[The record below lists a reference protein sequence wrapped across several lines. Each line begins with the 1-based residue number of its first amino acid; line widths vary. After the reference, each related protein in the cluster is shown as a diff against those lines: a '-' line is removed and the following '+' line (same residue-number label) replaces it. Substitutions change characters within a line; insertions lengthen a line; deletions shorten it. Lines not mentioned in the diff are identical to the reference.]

1 MKGYKQYLSGI
12 SIKNKIFSTNIL
24 IIIISI
30 SIIALFAN
38 IVSQKAIIEKAVKN
52 SSRELVLIDNN
63 LQTLINTVEDYSK
76 ILATD
81 YRLQN
86 ELYTDFLKNN
96 NLSTS
101 HYVGGL
107 DNLSMKK
114 TLSEVISNIVEPNTN
129 IKAVSV
135 LTSNRQWVDIGFADN
150 EFASRIF
157 GSGPEAIDHSFQPE
171 LTGLMKFKFRYQG
184 DDNVFAVTKT
194 VIHKD
199 TGKTVGLVVLYVK
212 ETVIAS
218 IYERKMNYKGGN
230 FYILDQNGK
239 IISSQNKERLYL
251 DFNEAT
257 SISIPNSTQVET
269 NFFQGKGSEK
279 VLVSTHRLEPLQWS
293 IVSVIPID
301 EITVERKEINKL
313 IIRIGSLC
321 LLFSFIVSYL
331 LSRSITRPIFQLS
344 RTMRDIRTGH
354 LTVRS
359 SYQSSDEIGY
369 LNDVFNN
376 LMDRIEELLAE
387 NVEEQK
393 TKAEIEFKLLQTQV
407 QPHFLYNTLETII
420 SLIKLDMKTEAITA
434 AKYMANFYKISLS
447 KGNDIISLREEMQ
460 LSESYLEIQQLRYV
474 EYMEYTMDIDE
485 EIMSSSIS
493 KLTLQPIVENA
504 IYHGL
509 KRKMEKG
516 ILRIT
521 GSRVGDE
528 VHIEIYDNGVG
539 IEEAQI
545 KGMMREVSGTSE
557 KAGFGVRSVHNR
569 IRMLYG
575 ERYGLEVESQIGC
588 YTKVTIR
595 LPFKPLREV

>member
-1 MKGYKQYLSGI
+1 M
-12 SIKNKIFSTNIL
+12 
-24 IIIISI
+24 
-30 SIIALFAN
+30 
-38 IVSQKAIIEKAVKN
+38 
-52 SSRELVLIDNN
+52 
-63 LQTLINTVEDYSK
+63 
-76 ILATD
+76 
-81 YRLQN
+81 
-86 ELYTDFLKNN
+86 
-96 NLSTS
+96 
-101 HYVGGL
+101 
-107 DNLSMKK
+107 
-114 TLSEVISNIVEPNTN
+114 
-129 IKAVSV
+129 
-135 LTSNRQWVDIGFADN
+135 
-150 EFASRIF
+150 
-157 GSGPEAIDHSFQPE
+157 
-171 LTGLMKFKFRYQG
+171 TGLMKFKFRYEG
-184 DDNVFAVTKT
+184 DDNVFAVSKT

-230 FYILDQNGK
+230 FYILDQYGK
-239 IISSQNKERLYL
+239 IISSQNKANLYL
-251 DFNEAT
+251 DFKEAT
-257 SISIPNSTQVET
+257 SISIPNSTQVESG
-269 NFFQGKGSEK
+269 FFQGNGSEK
-279 VLVSTHRLEPLQWS
+279 VLVSTHRLEPLEWS

-313 IIRIGSLC
+313 IIWIGSLC
-321 LLFSFIVSYL
+321 LLFAFIISYL

-376 LMDRIEELLAE
+376 LMDRIEELMAE

-420 SLIKLDMKTEAITA
+420 SLIKLNMKTEAITA

-474 EYMEYTMDIDE
+474 EYMEYSMDIDE
-485 EIMSSSIS
+485 EIMSCLIS

-516 ILRIT
+516 LLRIT
-521 GSRVGDE
+521 GRRVGDE
-528 VHIEIYDNGVG
+528 VRIEIYDNGVG
-539 IEEAQI
+539 IEESQI
-545 KGMMREVSGTSE
+545 KGLLREVSDTSE
-557 KAGFGVRSVHNR
+557 RTGFGVRSVHNR

-575 ERYGLEVESQIGC
+575 DRYGLEVESEVGL
-588 YTKVTIR
+588 YTRVTIR

>member
-1 MKGYKQYLSGI
+1 MKGYKQYFNGI

-24 IIIISI
+24 IIILSI

-86 ELYTDFLKNN
+86 ELYNDFLENN

-101 HYVGGL
+101 HNVGGL

-135 LTSNRQWVDIGFADN
+135 LTSNHQWVDVGFADN

-157 GSGPEAIDHSFQPE
+157 GSGPEATDHSFQPV
-171 LTGLMKFKFRYQG
+171 LTGLMKFKFRYAG
-184 DDNVFAVTKT
+184 DDNVFAVSKT

-230 FYILDQNGK
+230 FYILDQYGK
-239 IISSQNKERLYL
+239 IISSQNKANLYR
-251 DFNEAT
+251 DFKEAT
-257 SISIPNSTQVET
+257 SISIPNSTQEEIS
-269 NFFQGKGSEK
+269 FFQGNGSEK
-279 VLVSTHRLEPLQWS
+279 VLVSTHRLEPLEWS

-313 IIRIGSLC
+313 IIWIGSLC
-321 LLFSFIVSYL
+321 LLLAFIVSYL

-387 NVEEQK
+387 NVEEHK

-420 SLIKLDMKTEAITA
+420 SLIKLNMKTEAITA

-447 KGNDIISLREEMQ
+447 KGNDIITLREEMQ

-485 EIMSSSIS
+485 EIMSCSIS

-509 KRKMEKG
+509 KRKKEKG
-516 ILRIT
+516 LLRIT
-521 GSRVGDE
+521 GRRLGDE
-528 VHIEIYDNGVG
+528 VRIEIYDNGVG
-539 IEEAQI
+539 IEESQI
-545 KGMMREVSGTSE
+545 KGLLREVSDSNERT
-557 KAGFGVRSVHNR
+557 GFGVRSVHNR

-575 ERYGLEVESQIGC
+575 DRYGLEVESEIGS
-588 YTKVTIR
+588 YTRVTIR

>member
-1 MKGYKQYLSGI
+1 MKGFAQYFSGI

-30 SIIALFAN
+30 STFALFAN

-63 LQTLINTVEDYSK
+63 LQTLLTTVEDYSK

-81 YRLQN
+81 FRLQN
-86 ELYTDFLKNN
+86 VLYTDFLEN
-96 NLSTS
+96 S
-101 HYVGGL
+101 HSSVTDHVGGL
-107 DNLSMKK
+107 DNLSMKN

-129 IKAVSV
+129 IKAVSI
-135 LTSNRQWVDIGFADN
+135 LTSNHQWVDVGFADN
-150 EFASRIF
+150 EFASRVF
-157 GSGPEAIDHSFQPE
+157 GSDPEANDHSYQPI
-171 LTGLMKFKFRYQG
+171 LTGLMKFKFRYEG
-184 DDNVFAVTKT
+184 DDDVFAVSKT

-199 TGKTVGLVVLYVK
+199 TGKTVGMVVLYVK

-230 FYILDQNGK
+230 FYILDRDGK
-239 IISSQNKERLYL
+239 IISSQNKASLYR

-257 SISIPNSTQVET
+257 SISIPNSTQEE
-269 NFFQGKGSEK
+269 NSFFQGNGREK

-301 EITVERKEINKL
+301 EITVERKEINQL

-321 LLFSFIVSYL
+321 LLLAFIVSYL

-369 LNDVFNN
+369 LNNVFNN

-393 TKAEIEFKLLQTQV
+393 IKAEIEFKLLQTQV

-420 SLIKLDMKTEAITA
+420 SLIKLNMKAEAITA
-434 AKYMANFYKISLS
+434 AKYMADFYKISLS
-447 KGNDIISLREEMQ
+447 KGNDIISLREEIQ
-460 LSESYLEIQQLRYV
+460 LTASYLEIQQLRYV
-474 EYMEYTMDIDE
+474 EYMEYTMEIDE
-485 EIMSSSIS
+485 EIMSCSIS

-509 KRKMEKG
+509 KRK
-516 ILRIT
+516 
-521 GSRVGDE
+521 
-528 VHIEIYDNGVG
+528 NGKRL
-539 IEEAQI
+539 I
-545 KGMMREVSGTSE
+545 KDHGT
-557 KAGFGVRSVHNR
+557 
-569 IRMLYG
+569 
-575 ERYGLEVESQIGC
+575 
-588 YTKVTIR
+588 
-595 LPFKPLREV
+595 PLG

>member
-1 MKGYKQYLSGI
+1 MKGYKQYFNGL

-24 IIIISI
+24 IIILSI

-63 LQTLINTVEDYSK
+63 LQTLITTVEDYSK

-86 ELYTDFLKNN
+86 ELYNDFLENN

-135 LTSNRQWVDIGFADN
+135 LTSNHQWVDVGFADN

-157 GSGPEAIDHSFQPE
+157 GSGPEAIDHSFQPV
-171 LTGLMKFKFRYQG
+171 LTGLMKFKFRYEG
-184 DDNVFAVTKT
+184 DDNVFAVSKT

-230 FYILDQNGK
+230 FYILDSNGK
-239 IISSQNKERLYL
+239 IISSQNKANLYR
-251 DFNEAT
+251 DFKEAT

-269 NFFQGKGSEK
+269 GFFQGNGSEK
-279 VLVSTHRLEPLQWS
+279 VLVSTHRLEPLEWS

-313 IIRIGSLC
+313 IIWIGSLC
-321 LLFSFIVSYL
+321 LLLAFIVSYL

-376 LMDRIEELLAE
+376 LMDRIEELVAE

-420 SLIKLDMKTEAITA
+420 SLIKLNMKTEAITA

-447 KGNDIISLREEMQ
+447 KGNDIITLREEMQ

-485 EIMSSSIS
+485 EIMSCSIS

-516 ILRIT
+516 LLRIT
-521 GSRVGDE
+521 GRRLGDE
-528 VHIEIYDNGVG
+528 VRIEIYDNGVG
-539 IEEAQI
+539 IEESQI
-545 KGMMREVSGTSE
+545 KGLLREVSDSSE
-557 KAGFGVRSVHNR
+557 RTGFGVRSVHNR

-575 ERYGLEVESQIGC
+575 DRYGLEVESEVGL
-588 YTKVTIR
+588 YTRVTIR
-595 LPFKPLREV
+595 LPFKPMREV

>member
-1 MKGYKQYLSGI
+1 MKGYKQYFSGI

-63 LQTLINTVEDYSK
+63 LQTLITTVEDYSK

-86 ELYTDFLKNN
+86 ELYNDFLENN

-135 LTSNRQWVDIGFADN
+135 LTSNHQWVDVGFADN

-157 GSGPEAIDHSFQPE
+157 GSGPEAIDHSFQPV
-171 LTGLMKFKFRYQG
+171 LTGLMKFKFRYEG
-184 DDNVFAVTKT
+184 DDNVFAVSKT

-230 FYILDQNGK
+230 FYILDQYGK
-239 IISSQNKERLYL
+239 IISSQNKANLYR
-251 DFNEAT
+251 DFKEAT
-257 SISIPNSTQVET
+257 SISIPNSTEVET
-269 NFFQGKGSEK
+269 GFFQGNGSEK
-279 VLVSTHRLEPLQWS
+279 VLVSTHRLEPLEWS

-313 IIRIGSLC
+313 IIWIGSLC
-321 LLFSFIVSYL
+321 LLLAFIVSYL

-376 LMDRIEELLAE
+376 LMDRIEELVAE

-420 SLIKLDMKTEAITA
+420 SLIKLNMKTEAITA

-447 KGNDIISLREEMQ
+447 KGNDIITLREEMQ

-516 ILRIT
+516 LLRIT
-521 GSRVGDE
+521 GRRLGDE
-528 VHIEIYDNGVG
+528 VRIEIYDNGVG
-539 IEEAQI
+539 IEESQI
-545 KGMMREVSGTSE
+545 KGLLKEVSDSSE
-557 KAGFGVRSVHNR
+557 RTGFGVRSVHNR

-575 ERYGLEVESQIGC
+575 DRYGLELESEVGL
-588 YTKVTIR
+588 YTRVTIR

>member
-1 MKGYKQYLSGI
+1 MKGYKQYFNGL

-24 IIIISI
+24 IIILSI

-63 LQTLINTVEDYSK
+63 LQTLITTVEDYSK

-86 ELYTDFLKNN
+86 ELYNDFLENN

-135 LTSNRQWVDIGFADN
+135 LTSNHQWVDVGFADN

-157 GSGPEAIDHSFQPE
+157 GSGPEAIDHSFQPV
-171 LTGLMKFKFRYQG
+171 LTGLMKFKFRYEG
-184 DDNVFAVTKT
+184 DDNVFAVSKT

-230 FYILDQNGK
+230 FYILDQNGN
-239 IISSQNKERLYL
+239 IISSQNKANLYR
-251 DFNEAT
+251 DFKEAT

-269 NFFQGKGSEK
+269 GFFQGNGSEK
-279 VLVSTHRLEPLQWS
+279 VLVSTHRLEPLEWS

-313 IIRIGSLC
+313 IIWIGSLC
-321 LLFSFIVSYL
+321 LLLAFIVSYL

-376 LMDRIEELLAE
+376 LMDRIEELVAE

-420 SLIKLDMKTEAITA
+420 SLIKLNMKTEAITA
-434 AKYMANFYKISLS
+434 TKYMANFYKISLS
-447 KGNDIISLREEMQ
+447 KGNDIITLREEMQ

-474 EYMEYTMDIDE
+474 EYMAYTMDIDE
-485 EIMSSSIS
+485 DIMSCSIS

-509 KRKMEKG
+509 KRKTEKG
-516 ILRIT
+516 LLRIT
-521 GSRVGDE
+521 GRRMGDE
-528 VHIEIYDNGVG
+528 VRIEIYDNGVG
-539 IEEAQI
+539 IEESQI
-545 KGMMREVSGTSE
+545 KGLLREVSDSSE
-557 KAGFGVRSVHNR
+557 RTGFGVRSVHNR

-575 ERYGLEVESQIGC
+575 DRYGLELESEIGL
-588 YTKVTIR
+588 YTRVTIR